1 MAGVKNAELVDL
13 IATTLPDLPEQ
24 YFEVT
29 WTNQDYEACRIYQ
42 QDRMEIDG
50 GTSIKRKVM
59 FNPTGN
65 ARYRRL
71 FDTDDPAV
79 SDVMHEIDVPWTQIG
94 THYSWD
100 KLEILR
106 NRNSAKGFIRLLET
120 RRIDGLWSLA
130 DLIEERFWKTPTN
143 ASDDLYPY
151 GVPYYL
157 NYLDA
162 DSTTAGFNG
171 QTVLFQDGTSSN
183 TCAGIDASVETKW
196 KNYAAVYTK
205 VDNALLKTFR
215 KAFLLTRFK
224 APLFINDPAQ
234 QRNAAKRI
242 YCDADTAVALQELA
256 DARDDFHRGVELMGN
271 VPARPLGNIR
281 IGDDS
286 VVRINRLP
294 VVYINQLD
302 GVTDPV
308 NSDATAPI
316 YCVDFEKFIPYVQDG
331 FWMEETEPMTDRTQH
346 TTFTIFLDGSHN
358 NLCTNRRTAGFVI
371 HKPITS

>member
-1 MAGVKNAELVDL
+1 MAGVKNADMIDL
-13 IATTLPDLPEQ
+13 IETTLPDLPEQ

-42 QDRMEIDG
+42 RDRIEIDG

-65 ARYRRL
+65 ARYRRMY
-71 FDTDDPAV
+71 DTDDPAV
-79 SDVMHEIDVPWTQIG
+79 SDVIHEIDVPWTQIG

-130 DLIEERFWKTPTN
+130 DLIEERFWKTPTSS
-143 ASDDLYPY
+143 SDDLYPY

-157 NYLDA
+157 NTLDA
-162 DSTTAGFNG
+162 DTTGSGFSGQTIRFQNGSTT
-171 QTVLFQDGTSSN
+171 T
-183 TCAGIDASVETKW
+183 TCAGIDASTEAKW
-196 KNYAAVYTK
+196 KNYAATYTK
-205 VDNALLKTFR
+205 VDNALLKIFR
-215 KAFLLTRFK
+215 KAFLLTKFK
-224 APLFINDPAQ
+224 APQAFGINDPAQ
-234 QRNAAKRI
+234 KRNAAKRI

-256 DARDDFHRGVELMGN
+256 DQRDDFHRGNDV
-271 VPARPLGNIR
+271 LGNIKM
-281 IGDDS
+281 GDDA

-294 VVYINQLD
+294 VIYINQLD

-308 NSDATAPI
+308 TSDVLAPL
-316 YCVDFEKFIPYVQDG
+316 YCIDFEKFIPYVQDG
-331 FWMEETEPMTDRTQH
+331 YWMEEGEPMTDRLQH
-346 TTFTIFLDGSHN
+346 TTYTVFLDGSHN
-358 NLCTNRRTAGFVI
+358 NLCVNRRTAGFVI
-371 HKPITS
+371 HKPITA

>member
-1 MAGVKNAELVDL
+1 MAIRNADLADL
-13 IATTLPDLPEQ
+13 IQTTLPNLPEQ

-42 QDRMEIDG
+42 QDRMEVDG

-59 FNPTGN
+59 LSPTGN

-71 FDTDDPAV
+71 FDTDEPAIG
-79 SDVMHEIDVPWTQIG
+79 DVMREIDVPWCQIG

-106 NRNSAKGFIRLLET
+106 NKNSARGFIRLLET

-130 DLIEERFWKTPTN
+130 DLIEERFWKTPTS
-143 ASDDLYPY
+143 ATDDLYPY
-151 GVPYYL
+151 GVPYYI

-162 DSTTAGFNG
+162 NATTAGFNG
-171 QTVLFQDGTSSN
+171 QTIRFQNASVSYV
-183 TCAGIDASVETKW
+183 CAGIDANAETKW
-196 KNYAAVYTK
+196 KNYAAVYTN

-215 KAFLLTRFK
+215 TAFLKTRFK

-234 QRNAAKRI
+234 KRNAAKRI
-242 YCDADTAVALQELA
+242 YTGADNAVALQELA
-256 DARDDFHRGVELMGN
+256 DAKDDNHRGKEV
-271 VPARPLGNIR
+271 LGNIR
-281 IGDDS
+281 MDDGGL
-286 VVRINRLP
+286 VYINRLP
-294 VVYINQLD
+294 VVYIPQLD
-302 GVTDPV
+302 SVTDPV
-308 NSDATAPI
+308 TDDTTDPI
-316 YCVDFEKFIPYVQDG
+316 YCIDFEKFIPYVQDG
-331 FWMEETEPMTDRTQH
+331 YWMEETEPMTDRGQH

-358 NLCTNRRTAGFVI
+358 NLCVNRRTAGFVI